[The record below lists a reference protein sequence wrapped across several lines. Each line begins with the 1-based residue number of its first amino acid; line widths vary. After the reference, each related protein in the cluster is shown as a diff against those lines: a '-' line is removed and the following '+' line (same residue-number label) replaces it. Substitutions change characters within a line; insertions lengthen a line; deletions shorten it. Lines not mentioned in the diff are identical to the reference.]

1 MSIKNGMWKERGGN
15 LIPIARYQQTTKD
28 FIPYCEEMHKFNFIW
43 PFPEVITLESSS
55 QVCVIA
61 YPTSYTFRQREKVL
75 KAQGW
80 HNTGPMREKN
90 CFVFAK
96 KVDEQ
101 SPLVAG
107 NLVMQNKQNSPIR
120 IALNFDGRWFIWI
133 DKGVNEGKTV
143 DQFKMIVNMLETVL

>member
-1 MSIKNGMWKERGGN
+1 MSVKNGMWKERGGN

-43 PFPEVITLESSS
+43 PFPEVITLESTS

-96 KVDEQ
+96 KVVE
-101 SPLVAG
+101 VN
-107 NLVMQNKQNSPIR
+107 NLEKANSPIR

-133 DKGVNEGKTV
+133 DKGVNEDKTV

>member
-1 MSIKNGMWKERGGN
+1 MSVKNGMWKERGGN
-15 LIPIARYQQTTKD
+15 LIPIVRYQQTIKE
-28 FIPYCEEMHKFNFIW
+28 FVPYCEEMHKFNFIW
-43 PFPEVITLESSS
+43 PFPEVVTLAGSQ

-75 KAQGW
+75 KSQGW

-96 KVDEQ
+96 KVVE
-101 SPLVAG
+101 G
-107 NLVMQNKQNSPIR
+107 NNLEKTNSPIR
-120 IALNFDGRWFIWI
+120 IALSFDGRWFIWI
-133 DKGVNEGKTV
+133 DMGMNEDKTV